1 MKMRGIM
8 PRILLE
14 SPRNIK
20 ISTEKKKLLSAFLI
34 FVILILSLGI
44 TRQTFG
50 MFSRSFVMMDSA
62 SAAKFDVKIMA
73 PEEFWPG
80 QDKSDFEYRFL
91 SNMDIQRFAFQVT
104 NNGEAEILC
113 RPYIN
118 SDITYRIYVEE
129 DARAE
134 FIVAANETVSFWLV
148 IAPDGLDT
156 NVRNAELFVDI
167 RQMEG
172 R

>member
-1 MKMRGIM
+1 MKMRGIKQRSLFKM
-8 PRILLE
+8 PRKT
-14 SPRNIK
+14 K
-20 ISTEKKKLLSAFLI
+20 ICTEKRKPLTAFLT
-34 FVILILSLGI
+34 FVILILSLGM
-44 TRQTFG
+44 TQQTFG
-50 MFSRSFVMMDSA
+50 MFSRSFIVTDSA
-62 SAAKFDVKIMA
+62 VAAEFDVIITA
-73 PEEFWPG
+73 PKEFWSEHG
-80 QDKSDFEYRFL
+80 ESDFEYHFR
-91 SNMDIQRFAFQVT
+91 SDIDIQGFVFQVT

-113 RPYIN
+113 KPYIN

-129 DARAE
+129 EACTE

-156 NVRNAELFVDI
+156 NVRNAELFIDI

>member
-50 MFSRSFVMMDSA
+50 IFSRSFVVMDSA
-62 SAAKFDVKIMA
+62 MAAEFDVIITD
-73 PEEFWPG
+73 PEEFWSKHG
-80 QDKSDFEYRFL
+80 ESNYEYHFL
-91 SNMDIQRFAFQVT
+91 SDLDFQGLVFQIT
-104 NNGEAEILC
+104 NNGDAEILC
-113 RPYIN
+113 KPYIN
-118 SDITYRIYVEE
+118 SDITYRIYIEE
-129 DARAE
+129 EVCTE
-134 FIVAANETVSFWLV
+134 FFVAANETVSFWLV

-156 NVRNAELFVDI
+156 NVRNVKFFVDI
-167 RQMEG
+167 QQT
-172 R
+172 